1 METGLRDAGRQTFG
15 KVFVRNAS
23 MADAPF
29 IARVVL
35 AGIDMLDMGEEMP
48 EGQRPIFDHLVDIC
62 KMDDT
67 LYSYCHTSIAEVDG
81 KVVGALVAYDGAPY
95 AEMRAK
101 TFGLVQQ
108 TSGMDLSK
116 NAMETGPGEFYLDS
130 MAILPEHRGLG
141 IGQMLMRNRMTY
153 ALANGFEAI
162 ALLVDKDKPRLQ
174 TYYEELG
181 FVFKEEVFVFGAWY
195 RKLVYLNKLCDEA
208 RLVLAQ

>member
-1 METGLRDAGRQTFG
+1 METGIRDMGRETFG
-15 KVFVRNAS
+15 KVLIRDAS

-35 AGIDMLDMGEEMP
+35 AGIDMLDMGEEMS

-67 LYSYCHTSIAEVDG
+67 LYSYRHTCIAEVNG
-81 KVVGALVAYDGAPY
+81 KAVGALVAYDGAPY

-130 MAILPEHRGLG
+130 MAVLPEHRGLG

-153 ALANGFEAI
+153 ALVNGFEAVT
-162 ALLVDKDKPRLQ
+162 LLVDKDKPHLQ
-174 TYYEELG
+174 AYYESLG
-181 FVFKEEVFVFGAWY
+181 FVQMCEMFVFGAWY
-195 RKLVYLNKLCDEA
+195 WKLYCVSSTC
-208 RLVLAQ
+208 